1 MFENKILFVAPLR
14 ILKKKYKKKVK
25 FVSAR
30 ECSAEVKKKY
40 SDYSSIIEACKIMFK
55 L

>member
-30 ECSAEVKKKY
+30 ECSAEVKKIFRLLKY
-40 SDYSSIIEACKIMFK
+40 NRD